1 MARRVR
7 IWTAA
12 GAIAVASA
20 LGVIAAPANA
30 HASAQAVGT
39 EATSEPPT
47 EANGTGGEA
56 LGLGA
61 VVIFFAVATIR
72 RLRRAA

>member
-1 MARRVR
+1 M
-7 IWTAA
+7 WTAA
-12 GAIAVASA
+12 GAVIVASA
-20 LGVIAAPANA
+20 LGAVVAPATG
-30 HASAQAVGT
+30 HAAGLQSI

-61 VVIFFAVATIR
+61 VVVFFAVATIR

>member
-1 MARRVR
+1 M
-7 IWTAA
+7 WTAT
-12 GAIAVASA
+12 GAI
-20 LGVIAAPANA
+20 IAASSLGALVAPTSA
-30 HASAQAVGT
+30 HASRTQAVS
-39 EATSEPPT
+39 EAASGPPT

-61 VVIFFAVATIR
+61 VVVVFAVATIR